1 MATYRVHYSGY
12 ADVIADSEYE
22 AIEKFEDEDF
32 IQSEREVKDV
42 EYLDDEDVFVVEYKD
57 IFGGRIDG

>member
-12 ADVIADSEYE
+12 ADVTADSEEE

-32 IQSEREVKDV
+32 IQSESEVKDV

>member
-1 MATYRVHYSGY
+1 MATYKVHYSGY
-12 ADVIADSEYE
+12 ADVIADSECE

-32 IQSEREVKDV
+32 IQSESEVKDV
-42 EYLDDEDVFVVEYKD
+42 ECLDDEDVFVVEYED

>member
-57 IFGGRIDG
+57 IFGGRIDR